1 MQAHSVIGKSTTR
14 VDVKEKAVGEAQY
27 TGDIILPKM
36 LYGNILHSP
45 YAHAR
50 ILNIDTG
57 KAKKLPGIKAVA
69 TGKDITDKPHGLIR
83 TPPAP
88 LFLRD
93 KFALAKDKVRFIG
106 DEVAAVAAVDMDT
119 AEEALELIKVEYEEL
134 PAVFDPLE
142 AMKPGAPII
151 HESYPGGNISTDGH
165 FNHGDVEKGFKESD
179 FVFEEHFE
187 TQYVCHSPLEPH
199 SAVANYL
206 QSGELTIWLSTQTPF
221 YDQTGIA
228 EALGIPVTKVRVIKP
243 HVGGAFGGKTDT
255 LPPYPIAALLSKM
268 TGRPVKVV
276 HTREEELVCTSR
288 RHPIYID
295 QKIGL
300 KKDGKIVAMESRA
313 ILDGGAYFSFGPV
326 TTVIFGGF
334 QNGPYEI
341 PNFRYDGLRI
351 CTNKPFCGAMRGH
364 GAIQAKFA
372 MESIIDIAASKMG
385 IDQLEIRIINAIKPG
400 VVTAGGF
407 IVNSTGHEE
416 CIQKTQEKLR
426 WKDKWGKHSGTGVG
440 IAANFFLS
448 GAAINFFFDHHP
460 SHSAVI
466 IEANED
472 GKFTLKT
479 GTSDLGQGSMTTLA
493 MIAAETIGVTL
504 DDIRVIAADT
514 ITTPIDMGSY
524 SSRVTMFGGNA
535 SLNAAQEMRKT
546 LFEIAADTLEANPE
560 DLEAKEGQ
568 IFVKGSPD
576 KSVSHAETI
585 NLYFEKNIQPLI
597 VKGHYNPPPNPHSPD
612 IQIQGMNIDAVN
624 ASPAYSFGAQ
634 AVELDVDKETGIVKV
649 KKIIAAHDCG
659 TAINP
664 QAVEGQIEGG
674 VSMSLGQALT
684 EDFKMDKCWPMT
696 SSFLDYKLPT
706 SMDHPEIESMLVQ
719 TMDVNGPYGAK
730 EVGEGVNIPTIPA
743 ITNAIYD
750 AVGVR
755 IKDLP
760 VTPEKILNGLGEK
773 I

>member
-1 MQAHSVIGKSTTR
+1 MKEYSVIGKSTPR
-14 VDVKEKAVGEAQY
+14 IDVKEKAVGEAQY
-27 TGDIILPKM
+27 TADIMLPKM
-36 LYGNILHSP
+36 LYGKILHSP

-50 ILNIDTG
+50 ILNIDTSR
-57 KAKKLPGIKAVA
+57 AERLPGVKAVA

-106 DEVAAVAAVDMDT
+106 DEVAAVAAVDLDT
-119 AEEALELIKVEYEEL
+119 AEEALELIEVEYEEL
-134 PAVFDPLE
+134 PAVFDPIE
-142 AMKPGAPII
+142 AMKPDAPRI
-151 HESYPGGNISTDGH
+151 HDAYPGGNISTDGH

-187 TQYVCHSPLEPH
+187 TQYVCHSPLETH

-221 YDQTGIA
+221 YDQTGVA

-255 LPPYPIAALLSKM
+255 LPPYPIAALLSKL
-268 TGRPVKVV
+268 TGRPVKVI

-300 KKDGKIVAMESRA
+300 KKNGKIVAMESKA

-372 MESIIDIAASKMG
+372 MESLIDIAAAEMG
-385 IDQLEIRIINAIKPG
+385 FDQLEIRIINAIKPG

-407 IVNSTGHEE
+407 IVNSTGHEQ
-416 CIQKTQEKLR
+416 CIQRTQEKLG
-426 WKDKWGKHSGTGVG
+426 WKDKWGKHDGKGVG

-460 SHSAVI
+460 SHSGVI

-504 DDIRVIAADT
+504 DDIRVISADT
-514 ITTPIDMGSY
+514 IATPIDMGSY

-535 SLNAAQEMRKT
+535 SLNAAMEMKKA

-560 DLEAKEGQ
+560 DLEARKGR
-568 IFVKGSPD
+568 IFVKGSPE
-576 KSVSHAETI
+576 KSISHAETI
-585 NLYFEKNIQPLI
+585 NSYFEKNIQPLI

-634 AVELDVDKETGIVKV
+634 VVEVDVDKETGIVKV

-664 QAVEGQIEGG
+664 QAVEGQIDGG
-674 VSMSLGQALT
+674 VSMSFGQALT

-706 SMDHPEIESMLVQ
+706 SMDHPEIESMVVGA
-719 TMDVNGPYGAK
+719 TDVNGPYGAK

-755 IKDLP
+755 ITDLP
-760 VTPEKILNGLGEK
+760 ITPEKILKGLGKK